1 MEQMVKI
8 VGINYW
14 QNIGFIEKQDL
25 NLNDEIDQ
33 EVSQNLEKTASL
45 SFFIKISIN
54 PHAPDRFTP
63 SRARCA
69 KKLRISADSSLT
81 GNK

>member
-25 NLNDEIDQ
+25 NLNGKLDQ
-33 EVSQNLEKTASL
+33 EFK
-45 SFFIKISIN
+45 F
-54 PHAPDRFTP
+54 
-63 SRARCA
+63 
-69 KKLRISADSSLT
+69 KLRKDCQPELFHKNFDQL
-81 GNK
+81 G

>member
-25 NLNDEIDQ
+25 NLNGKLDQ
-33 EVSQNLEKTASL
+33 KFKL
-45 SFFIKISIN
+45 
-54 PHAPDRFTP
+54 
-63 SRARCA
+63 
-69 KKLRISADSSLT
+69 KLRKDCQPELFHKNFDQQFILS
-81 GNK
+81 